1 MLHNLRQTRCLIVPR
16 KYFST
21 LTVVKYL
28 RKTLITHYE
37 TDFRYVYDFMLSEL
51 ERKPNTVNWASNVK
65 DLLSSMGYYEVWIA
79 QGVGNKNAF
88 LSDMK
93 TRLKDNFVQNW
104 SSRIDDSDRAF

>member
-1 MLHNLRQTRCLIVPR
+1 
-16 KYFST
+16 
-21 LTVVKYL
+21 
-28 RKTLITHYE
+28 
-37 TDFRYVYDFMLSEL
+37 MLSEL

-104 SSRIDDSDRAF
+104 SSRIDDSDRARFYCLFKNFNYQTYLDH